1 MNERLYNESMILIG
15 PSGAGKSTVAEK
27 LHQIT
32 KMPRLCLDQI
42 ANRATKTGFKYKF
55 KSADAFNCYMISEV
69 LKQAQENNMYG
80 IVDFGAGHSV
90 YDDDSIFKKVKSML
104 APFKNIIL
112 LLPSQDEIE
121 ALDIMEK
128 RSTGDTRDNK
138 KFFESPCNKELAT
151 MIIYENGRQP
161 SEIAEEIILRIKE
174 KTGRINTINNTSLL
188 REKL

>member
-1 MNERLYNESMILIG
+1 
-15 PSGAGKSTVAEK
+15 
-27 LHQIT
+27 
-32 KMPRLCLDQI
+32 
-42 ANRATKTGFKYKF
+42 
-55 KSADAFNCYMISEV
+55 
-69 LKQAQENNMYG
+69 MYG

-90 YDDDSIFKKVKSML
+90 YDDTLIFEEVKSML
-104 APFKNIIL
+104 KPFKNIIL
-112 LLPSQDEIE
+112 LLPCQDEIK
-121 ALDIMEK
+121 ALDIMEE